1 MITMNASNGYSAG
14 LDLRT
19 SISQGGVT
27 LTSGTD
33 TTGFA
38 FMRVLGDVE
47 IASLDGTENSQ
58 VGAVGGART
67 LTVGAGT
74 YNGTLTDRGVALGY
88 GATSSSYDESG
99 VLSLTKVGEETR
111 RWEERSARG

>member
-38 FMRVLGDVE
+38 FMRVLGMLKLPLWME
-47 IASLDGTENSQ
+47 RKIP
-58 VGAVGGART
+58 
-67 LTVGAGT
+67 
-74 YNGTLTDRGVALGY
+74 
-88 GATSSSYDESG
+88 
-99 VLSLTKVGEETR
+99 
-111 RWEERSARG
+111 RWEP

>member
-1 MITMNASNGYSAG
+1 MITINSSMGYSAG
-14 LDLRT
+14 LDVRT

-74 YNGTLTDRGVALGY
+74 YNGTLTDRGVDLG
-88 GATSSSYDESG
+88 
-99 VLSLTKVGEETR
+99 
-111 RWEERSARG
+111 